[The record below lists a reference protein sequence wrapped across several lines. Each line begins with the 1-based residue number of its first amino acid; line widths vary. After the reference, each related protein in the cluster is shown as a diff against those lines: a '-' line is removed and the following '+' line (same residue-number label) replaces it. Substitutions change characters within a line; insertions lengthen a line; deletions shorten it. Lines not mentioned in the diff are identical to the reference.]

1 MSRRNNHRVR
11 GVQYSVKLSLA
22 WILSAAPLLAQTPD
36 VQLRL
41 ATAGAQTSFRMGEP
55 IGLELSFTSTAP
67 GKYSAFGGGSDR
79 MGMEALS
86 EKFSVSPAE
95 GATDPLADYFK
106 GGMAIGGLGWSRAL
120 SAAPTAVKKDLNQ
133 WLRFDRPGHYRVRAI
148 SSRVSTQHKPVE
160 VESNE
165 IAIELVDDPAWRAA
179 RSAEASHILRTVAKS
194 GDSQVFQQRMAA
206 ARQLWYLDTPDS
218 IRESARLLDGSDV
231 QVEQLLRLGLMA
243 SSRRAL
249 AIETMEG
256 LLADPAQPIAPVFLE
271 TLSRLESSTTAD
283 SSAKLAGT
291 LAAKAGGAKA
301 VSLETLILAADSP
314 ASVSAS
320 QRAAM
325 AGIFFELPAD
335 RQAAMLSSEWTRVS
349 GPAMIPVLRKIYDA
363 VPDSRNPPPAQAA
376 LGASAIERLYELE
389 PAQGR
394 ALILAEMARP
404 FPRFPFETL
413 ALLPDATL
421 PELDEKWIANLELE
435 RGQAAWHEVEE
446 LIARYGTGAILG
458 RTKAF
463 YARVDAESRARPE
476 TVNDPPLRLATPA
489 CDPPLF
495 AYFLRTDP
503 EYGEKLLRGVMAERS
518 FEMGR
523 CWAHAI
529 GETARYFVSPRWE
542 SVALDGLNDSTVA
555 VKIDAVKALGRYGS
569 PAALARLWDSL
580 QYFHDWWKDRA
591 GAINDENRQLEWAYA
606 QTFPQAANWIL
617 TGDDLARAATLCI
630 TDGCRGQME
639 QNRGFWRR
647 PLAVSIGQSQDG
659 SYYANLA
666 QYSMRS
672 LEETRRRL
680 LQLPTGTELLWK
692 VTTWAN
698 RPAPELDTW
707 VGQMQRELRD
717 RGVTVAR

>member
-1 MSRRNNHRVR
+1 
-11 GVQYSVKLSLA
+11 
-22 WILSAAPLLAQTPD
+22 LSAASLLAQTPD
-36 VQLRL
+36 VELRL
-41 ATAGAQTSFRMGEP
+41 ATADAQTTFLMGEP

-67 GKYSAFGGGSDR
+67 GKYSIFGGGTDR
-79 MGMEALS
+79 MGMEAFS

-95 GATDPLADYFK
+95 GTTDPLADYFK

-120 SAAPTAVKKDLNQ
+120 SAEPVVIEKDLNQ

-148 SSRVSTQHKPVE
+148 SRRVSAQRKPAE

-165 IAIELVDDPAWRAA
+165 IAIDLLDDPAWRAA
-179 RSAEASHILRTVAKS
+179 RLAEASHILRTVAKS
-194 GDSQVFQQRMAA
+194 DDSQVFQQRMAA
-206 ARQLWYLDTPDS
+206 ARQLWYLDTPES
-218 IRESARLLDGSDV
+218 VRESARLLDGNDV
-231 QVEQLLRLGLMA
+231 QVEQFLRLGLMA
-243 SSRRAL
+243 SSQRAP

-256 LLADPAQPIAPVFLE
+256 LLADPSQPIAPIFLE
-271 TLSRLESSTTAD
+271 TLARLQASTVAELRTR
-283 SSAKLAGT
+283 
-291 LAAKAGGAKA
+291 LAAALERKEGGAKA
-301 VSLETLILAADSP
+301 VSLETLIQTADSP
-314 ASVSAS
+314 ASISAS
-320 QRAAM
+320 QRTAM

-335 RQAAMLSSEWTRVS
+335 RQGAVLSSEWNRVS
-349 GPAMIPVLRKIYDA
+349 GPAMMPVLRKIYDA
-363 VPDSRNPPPAQAA
+363 VPESRNPPPAQASM
-376 LGASAIERLYELE
+376 GASAVERLYELD

-404 FPRFPFETL
+404 FPRFPFATL
-413 ALLPDATL
+413 SLLPDTTL
-421 PELDEKWIANLELE
+421 PEMDEKWMANLELE
-435 RGQAAWHEVEE
+435 RGQAARREVEE
-446 LIARYGTGAILG
+446 LVARYGTGAILG

-476 TVNDPPLRLATPA
+476 TVNDPPLRLAMPA

-503 EYGEKLLRGVMAERS
+503 EYGEKILRGVMAERS

-523 CWAHAI
+523 CWASAI

-542 SVALDGLNDSTVA
+542 SVALDGLNDSTVI
-555 VKIDAVKALGRYGS
+555 VKIDAVKALGHYGS
-569 PAALARLWDSL
+569 PAAVAQLWDSF
-580 QYFHDWWKDRA
+580 QYFHDWWKDKPA
-591 GAINDENRQLEWAYA
+591 EINDENRQLEWAYA

-639 QNRGFWRR
+639 QHRGFWRR

-672 LEETRRRL
+672 LDETRRRL
-680 LQLPTGTELLWK
+680 LQLPKGTELQWK
-692 VTTWAN
+692 VTPWAN
-698 RPAPELDTW
+698 RPAPELEAW